1 MTSHKPPKWRP
12 YVILSAAASLDGKLA
27 TDGGDTKLSTKN
39 DWKRVHLLRLESDAI
54 MVGGETIRQDD
65 SKLVV
70 DPKKLGAP
78 ISRQPIR
85 VVVSA
90 TGNIPLDA
98 RVITH
103 DSAVPTLIAVTSN
116 CSAKHVQK
124 LEDVGC
130 QVIHCGDD
138 RFVDLSLLLRVLKN
152 QFKVNRLML
161 EGGGRLNGSMLS
173 FKLIDELQIAYAP
186 VIAGN
191 GVSIFEFSQ
200 SFQYF
205 SESPFFEIIASRRI
219 DDMLWVDFKVN
230 YTSRQLVGV

>member
-1 MTSHKPPKWRP
+1 MASYKPLKWRP

-27 TDGGDTKLSTKN
+27 TDAGDTNLSTKN
-39 DWKRVHLLRLESDAI
+39 DWKRVHLLRMESDAI
-54 MVGGETIRQDD
+54 MVGGGTIRKDD

-70 DPKKLGAP
+70 DPKKSGSP

-103 DSAVPTLIAVTSN
+103 DPIVPTLIAVTSN
-116 CSAKHVQK
+116 CSARQVKK

-130 QVIHCGDD
+130 QVIHCGNE
-138 RFVDLSLLLRVLKN
+138 RSVDLSLLLSILKTK
-152 QFKVNRLML
+152 FMVNRLML

-173 FKLIDELQIAYAP
+173 LKLIDELQIAYAP

-191 GVSIFEFSQ
+191 GVSLFEFSQ
-200 SFQYF
+200 SFQDF
-205 SESPFFEIIASRRI
+205 SESPFFEIITSRRI
-219 DDMLWVDFKVN
+219 DDMLWIHFKVH
-230 YTSRQLVGV
+230 YTPRQLICL